1 MEKIN
6 NAYLV
11 NVSELIKLDITGKI
25 VVFPTDTVYGVG
37 CKVDDIEA
45 IHKIY
50 EIKERDYSK
59 PLALLTPTNDIS
71 CYTSNVSSE
80 AKELMNK
87 YWPGALTVI
96 VNKNKKINDLVTS
109 GLDTVGF
116 RMPNSKVALQILNH
130 FGVMATTSINISGK
144 PPLNSIDAI
153 IKEFSEKID
162 YIVIDKENTSNVSST
177 VVDCTKEEIKVLRQG
192 SIIIK

>member
-11 NVSELIKLDITGKI
+11 NVSELMKLDITGKI

-71 CYTSNVSSE
+71 CYTSNVSNE
-80 AKELMNK
+80 AEELMKK

-96 VNKNKKINDLVTS
+96 VNKNKEINDLVTS

-130 FGVMATTSINISGK
+130 FGVMATTSINISGQ
-144 PPLNSIDAI
+144 PPLNDVNEI
-153 IKEFSEKID
+153 IKEFSDKIN

-177 VVDCTKEEIKVLRQG
+177 VVDCTKEGIKVLRQG

>member
-11 NVSELIKLDITGKI
+11 KADELLKLDITGKV

-37 CKVDDIEA
+37 CKINDIEA
-45 IHKIY
+45 IHMIY
-50 EIKERDYSK
+50 ELKERDYSK
-59 PLALLTPTNDIS
+59 PLAILTPTSDIS
-71 CYTSNVSSE
+71 CYTSKVSNE
-80 AKELMNK
+80 AKEMMKN

-96 VNKNKKINDLVTS
+96 VNKNDRINDLVTA

-116 RMPNSKVALQILNH
+116 RMPNSEVALKILNH

-144 PPLNSIDAI
+144 PPLNDIDEI
-153 IKEFSEKID
+153 IKEFSKKID